1 MTAPTLGL
9 ALIAKNEESTLPHL
23 LASTDGAF
31 DQIAL
36 LDTGSTDRT
45 VEVFEKWA
53 KTQSN
58 TNCRVGHFEW
68 RDDFAAARNAAD
80 ELLDTDWLCTADC
93 DDEIIGAG
101 WLKRGLP
108 HLPCDVKVLYFPYL
122 WREGEVDH
130 RLRLRHQSAG
140 VRWWGRLHE
149 GCPTLRVLPIK
160 QARVIPGPADG
171 PHWIHRRGASH
182 DRRNPENQ
190 EKRNWQILRRWVAD
204 EPENLAPLGMLA
216 AQAFLMGRWGEGVQH
231 ISRYV
236 DLRSFPIDGHQEEA
250 ERALAEL
257 QSRSNAGE
265 EWFGPRVTKILGR
278 TGWMSSL
285 QAESDLDDVAQT
297 IREDLAIAEASR

>member
-93 DDEIIGAG
+93 DDEIIGAEAAVSHHPRRPG
-101 WLKRGLP
+101 
-108 HLPCDVKVLYFPYL
+108 
-122 WREGEVDH
+122 
-130 RLRLRHQSAG
+130 
-140 VRWWGRLHE
+140 GRLH
-149 GCPTLRVLPIK
+149 PVPLPIRRRVG
-160 QARVIPGPADG
+160 QPLPGAHRSQGPRALVRARS
-171 PHWIHRRGASH
+171 RGATSA
-182 DRRNPENQ
+182 
-190 EKRNWQILRRWVAD
+190 V
-204 EPENLAPLGMLA
+204 
-216 AQAFLMGRWGEGVQH
+216 
-231 ISRYV
+231 
-236 DLRSFPIDGHQEEA
+236 
-250 ERALAEL
+250 
-257 QSRSNAGE
+257 
-265 EWFGPRVTKILGR
+265 
-278 TGWMSSL
+278 
-285 QAESDLDDVAQT
+285 
-297 IREDLAIAEASR
+297 